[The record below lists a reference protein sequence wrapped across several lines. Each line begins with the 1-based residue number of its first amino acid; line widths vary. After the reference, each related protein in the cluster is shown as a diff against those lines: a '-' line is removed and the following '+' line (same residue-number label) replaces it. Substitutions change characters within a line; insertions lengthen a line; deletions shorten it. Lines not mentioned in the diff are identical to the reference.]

1 MLSFGSL
8 LTGDGGDGPGFEA
21 APGGCSN
28 DGNAEGI
35 TVRRRL
41 QKLSLLGDF
50 GPPGG
55 PGGSR
60 NPGSEDTDLADA
72 AFPTLRRVSER
83 ISANAPLQQT
93 GVRILNRAGDNHAGR
108 EKSPQQRGHSK
119 RVVAGQLSIVS
130 KCHGPK
136 LS

>member
-8 LTGDGGDGPGFEA
+8 LIGDGGDGPGLKA
-21 APGGCSN
+21 ALGRWLN
-28 DGNAEGI
+28 DGNAEGV

-41 QKLSLLGDF
+41 QKLSRLGDF
-50 GPPGG
+50 GPGG

-83 ISANAPLQQT
+83 IGDNAPQQQT
-93 GVRILNRAGDNHAGR
+93 KVL
-108 EKSPQQRGHSK
+108 PQGWRQTR
-119 RVVAGQLSIVS
+119 R
-130 KCHGPK
+130 P
-136 LS
+136 